1 MRIFEPRYTFLLTVH
16 VHLSLAARSHSLFS
30 FMRALQITI
39 AFASIPAI
47 TYRVHWRF
55 NIDNRRIIS
64 RTDLS
69 QFPVDKFYRYFSR
82 YYFRYYS
89 TVLFTAEN
97 FYKDTWIV
105 YNCVKSI

>member
-47 TYRVHWRF
+47 THRVHCRF

-69 QFPVDKFYRYFSR
+69 QFRVDINFIAILAVIIFQL
-82 YYFRYYS
+82 
-89 TVLFTAEN
+89 LFTAKN